1 MERMSPFL
9 ALALVVAVLCPVV
22 LGDSGSILSQDNQA
36 QDKTHVPRISPS
48 NTNFAFSLYKKL
60 ALNTSEEN
68 IIFSPISI
76 STALAFVSL
85 GARGT
90 TLTEILEGLM
100 FNLTEIPEAEI
111 HQGFQ
116 HLLSTLNQSSKE
128 LQLSMGNTMFVDEHL
143 KLLEK
148 FKEGAQKQYRAEAL
162 NVNFQGATS
171 DAEKFINDYVKQK
184 TQGKIVN
191 LIRNLSSETRLL
203 VVNYL
208 FFKAKWQTPFDPRST
223 DKSEFHVNNNKSVE
237 VPMMSLVNVAMPY
250 FRDEV
255 LSCTVVELNYT
266 GTASALFILPDKG
279 KMDKV
284 EAMLFPETLR
294 KWRES
299 LKIRLINHLYLP
311 KFSISSN
318 YELKDILPQLG
329 MREVF
334 TVQANLSGI
343 TENERLMVSKVVHKA
358 VVDVAEDGTEA
369 AAVTEVE
376 FIATSSRNGLQTIVN
391 FNRPFLMTIFSSN
404 TQSILFMGKVGNPKE
419 Q

>member
-1 MERMSPFL
+1 MEKMSPFL
-9 ALALVVAVLCPVV
+9 ARALVVAVLCPVV
-22 LGDSGSILSQDNQA
+22 LGNSGSILSQDNWA
-36 QDKTHVPRISPS
+36 QDKTHVSRIAPS

-60 ALNTSEEN
+60 ALNTSNEN
-68 IIFSPISI
+68 IIFSPISV
-76 STALAFVSL
+76 SMALAFVSL
-85 GARGT
+85 GAHGT

-128 LQLSMGNTMFVDEHL
+128 LQLSMGNTMFLNEHL

-148 FKEGAQKQYRAEAL
+148 FKEGAQKQYRAEVF
-162 NVNFQGATS
+162 NVNFQGAIS
-171 DAEKFINDYVKQK
+171 DTEKFINDYVKQK

-191 LIRNLSSETRLL
+191 LVRDLKPETRLV

-223 DKSEFHVNNNKSVE
+223 YKSEFHVNNNKSVE
-237 VPMMSLVNVAMPY
+237 VPMMSLLNVAMPY
-250 FRDEV
+250 LRDEA

-266 GTASALFILPDKG
+266 GSASVLFILPDEG
-279 KMDKV
+279 KMEEV

-299 LKIRLINHLYLP
+299 LKIRLINRLYLP

-318 YELKDILPQLG
+318 YKLKDILPQLG
-329 MREVF
+329 IREVF

-343 TENERLMVSKVVHKA
+343 TETTSLRVSEVAHKA

-369 AAVTEVE
+369 AAATEVE
-376 FIATSSRNGLQTIVN
+376 FISTSPRVGLLTIVN

-404 TQSILFMGKVGNPKE
+404 TQSILFMGKVVNPKE